1 MRSLYLLASLLLTT
15 ASLAAQE
22 RTQSPHGKLSL
33 ECAACHRSDG
43 WTPVQISKK
52 FDHSK
57 FGFPLVGAHT
67 STNCRACH
75 QGLDFK
81 GTSTTCA
88 SCHQDTHRGELGVDC
103 ARCHTPRSFLDRSAM
118 ARAHQSSRFPL
129 EGPHLATDCAN
140 CHRPTGQGQLRFV
153 GLNTDCVSCHRADY
167 VAAKEP
173 DHQAGGLPTDCIA
186 CHTVSVWTRGRF
198 DHNAVGFPLTGAHK
212 ATSCVQCHVAG
223 RYRGTPQNCAACH
236 QADYDHTTSP
246 NHSGAGF
253 GTDCVSCHG
262 TASWS
267 GAAFDHN
274 TSAFPLTGSHKAT
287 PCSSCHLNNRY
298 AGTPTTCVA
307 CHQQD
312 YNTSTNP
319 NHVQSQFPTDCTQ
332 CHSTIAWVPSS
343 FSHGATAF
351 PLTGVHTTTPCS
363 SCHINSV
370 YKGTATQC
378 ESCHLRDYTSATSPN
393 HVQYGWPQTCI
404 SCHSGSS
411 NTTAWDSGVTLPN
424 QYHTMFP
431 LTHQRARGVCTECH
445 NTTVYSASTCS
456 NHHHPA
462 SCTFLNQRSC
472 D

>member
-1 MRSLYLLASLLLTT
+1 M
-15 ASLAAQE
+15 
-22 RTQSPHGKLSL
+22 
-33 ECAACHRSDG
+33 
-43 WTPVQISKK
+43 
-52 FDHSK
+52 
-57 FGFPLVGAHT
+57 
-67 STNCRACH
+67 
-75 QGLDFK
+75 
-81 GTSTTCA
+81 
-88 SCHQDTHRGELGVDC
+88 
-103 ARCHTPRSFLDRSAM
+103 
-118 ARAHQSSRFPL
+118 
-129 EGPHLATDCAN
+129 
-140 CHRPTGQGQLRFV
+140 

-186 CHTVSVWTRGRF
+186 CHTVSVWSRGRF

-223 RYRGTPQNCAACH
+223 RYRGTPQTCAACH
-236 QADYDHTTSP
+236 QADYDHTTDP
-246 NHSGAGF
+246 NHAGAGF
-253 GTDCVSCHG
+253 GTDCVACHG

-287 PCSSCHLNNRY
+287 PCASCHVNNRY

-312 YNTSTNP
+312 YNASTSPNHVQAQFPTDCLACHTTVTWTGATFDHNTSAFPLTGSHKAVACTTCHINGVYRGTPTTCVACHQSDFNQSTNP

-343 FSHGATAF
+343 FSHASTAF

-363 SCHINSV
+363 ACHLNSV

-378 ESCHLRDYTSATSPN
+378 EACHLKDYTAAVSPN
-393 HVQYGWPQTCI
+393 HVQYGWPQTCLT
-404 SCHSGSS
+404 CHYGSG
-411 NTTAWDSGVTLPN
+411 NTTGWDTGVTLPN
-424 QYHTMFP
+424 QYHTMFS
-431 LTHQRARGVCTECH
+431 LTHERARGVCTECH